1 VVYTTLDD
9 DLSME
14 LAETLLELWLRMTF
28 LDLWLR
34 MVGKT
39 RGGRRMWPGDIGNQ
53 CEYTICG
60 SYGRSPLD

>member
-1 VVYTTLDD
+1 
-9 DLSME
+9 ME